1 MSIIP
6 IKIGTRSIGPGSPVF
21 VIAEAG
27 VNHNGRL
34 DLAHQLIDA
43 AKTAGADAV
52 KFQTFTAERLNTRQ
66 APKATYHVRTT
77 GSDEDQTWFELLKS
91 QELSESAHRE
101 LQQHCVESGI
111 MFLSTPYDEESADL
125 LDRLNVDAIKVAST
139 DSNNLP
145 FLAHMARL
153 GRPMLYS
160 TGMCDMDE
168 VRAGVATLR
177 AAGCKDL
184 VVMQCTSAYP
194 VALHDLQLRVIQ
206 TYAQEFGAP
215 LGFSDHS
222 DEPEPIAAL
231 VALGLGM
238 SVIEKHFT
246 LDRNLPGPDH
256 QASLIPEELTRVIA
270 SLRKA
275 ELTLGDGRKRVLDCE
290 QENRTKLRKSVVAA
304 VDIPAGTRVTA
315 AMLACRRPGFGLPP
329 SALDR
334 IIGKTATESIAID
347 DLLTESKVR

>member
-1 MSIIP
+1 MVTRMPITP
-6 IKIGTRSIGPGSPVF
+6 IKIGTRPVGPGAPLF

-27 VNHNGRL
+27 VNHNGSL
-34 DLAHQLIDA
+34 DLAHKLIDA
-43 AKTAGADAV
+43 AKVAGADAV
-52 KFQTFTAERLNTRQ
+52 KFQTFTAERLNTRN
-66 APKATYHVRTT
+66 APKAAYHVRAT
-77 GSDEDQTWFELLKS
+77 GSDEEQTWFELLKS

-101 LQQHCVESGI
+101 LQAHCVERDI

-125 LDRLNVDAIKVAST
+125 LDRLEVAAIKVAST

-145 FLAHMARL
+145 FLAHMARM
-153 GRPMLYS
+153 GRPMIYS
-160 TGMCDMDE
+160 TGMCDLDE
-168 VRAGVATLR
+168 VRAGVSTIR

-194 VALHDLQLRVIQ
+194 VALHDLNLRVLQ
-206 TYAQEFGAP
+206 TYADEFAAP

-256 QASLIPEELTRVIA
+256 QASLVPDELAKVVA
-270 SLRKA
+270 ALRKA
-275 ELTLGDGRKRVLDCE
+275 ERTLGDGRKRVLEC
-290 QENRTKLRKSVVAA
+290 
-304 VDIPAGTRVTA
+304 
-315 AMLACRRPGFGLPP
+315 
-329 SALDR
+329 
-334 IIGKTATESIAID
+334 
-347 DLLTESKVR
+347 